1 MKADGFPPNSYG
13 IHTYYLAIRRERE
26 AHLTERAPAEYL
38 QITAQDRPPVGLIEK
53 LCLPAIANDRSR
65 PVGARRYRH
74 RPRSDDAAGDV
85 EDSGQP
91 YAGTDDGKR
100 ACCSVGS
107 APDSRDWV
115 CHRKTKGLSATAI
128 SKFDWNEMYGHH

>member
-1 MKADGFPPNSYG
+1 MLRRELHQETNGRCTAPAQGGSGANMKADGFPPNSYG

-65 PVGARRYRH
+65 PVGARR
-74 RPRSDDAAGDV
+74 
-85 EDSGQP
+85 
-91 YAGTDDGKR
+91 
-100 ACCSVGS
+100 
-107 APDSRDWV
+107 
-115 CHRKTKGLSATAI
+115 
-128 SKFDWNEMYGHH
+128 